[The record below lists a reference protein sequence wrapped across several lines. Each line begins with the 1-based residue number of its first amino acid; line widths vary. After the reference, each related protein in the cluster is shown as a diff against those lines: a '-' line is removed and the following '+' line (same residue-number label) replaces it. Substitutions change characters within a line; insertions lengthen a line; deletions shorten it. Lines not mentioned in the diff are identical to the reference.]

1 MNKHPEKIKLTVVN
15 RYLNGEQISKITRD
29 INISRTTAY
38 AWIKQHNNSFNKGK
52 APNFRYLHD
61 LEQKCERQQKI
72 IEILKR
78 SPYLFRCVFHRFIL
92 LFRFLNFLN
101 PKTGQEARGSAY
113 IKKHTVSNTTCMS
126 ESVCFLILLHIKHGL
141 LVHY

>member
-61 LEQKCERQQKI
+61 LEQKCERQQ
-72 IEILKR
+72 ILSR
-78 SPYLFRCVFHRFIL
+78 YSNVLHAV
-92 LFRFLNFLN
+92 
-101 PKTGQEARGSAY
+101 QAR
-113 IKKHTVSNTTCMS
+113 
-126 ESVCFLILLHIKHGL
+126 
-141 LVHY
+141 HYQKDTK